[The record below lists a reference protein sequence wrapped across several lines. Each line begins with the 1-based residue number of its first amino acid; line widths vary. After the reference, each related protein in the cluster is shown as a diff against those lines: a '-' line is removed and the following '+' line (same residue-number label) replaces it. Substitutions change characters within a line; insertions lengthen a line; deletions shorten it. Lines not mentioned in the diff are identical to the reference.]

1 MVNKAGRHG
10 PFDYF
15 LFQVLRK
22 HGGTH
27 GDAVTLLSPILKPAI
42 GFSNLTDETPSSA
55 AFQVQIGS

>member
-27 GDAVTLLSPILKPAI
+27 GDGVFLQPY
-42 GFSNLTDETPSSA
+42 
-55 AFQVQIGS
+55 